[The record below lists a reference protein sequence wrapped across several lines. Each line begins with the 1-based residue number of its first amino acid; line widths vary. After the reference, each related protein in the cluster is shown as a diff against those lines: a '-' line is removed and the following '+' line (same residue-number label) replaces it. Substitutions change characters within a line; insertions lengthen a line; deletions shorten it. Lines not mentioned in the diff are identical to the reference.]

1 MSPAISI
8 EDLTF
13 TYRGRDLPAI
23 QNIRA
28 QVEEGSFLV
37 MMGHEGAG
45 KSTLCSA
52 LNGLVP
58 RFLRGRYQGRILV
71 KGREVSHHKVS
82 EMAGLIGMVFQDF
95 EDQLFSTNVELEV
108 AFGPENLRIARP
120 EIERRIQSYL
130 SFVGLEKLRR
140 REPATLSGGQKQRLA
155 IGSVLAM
162 EPEVVVM
169 DEPTTDLDP
178 RGREEVLSL
187 ADRLREKKRTLL
199 IVDHDPEIAAQA
211 DSVWLMGGGRIA
223 AGGPPSEILVDVPAL
238 NSCGI
243 NAPPL
248 VELFSAMDW
257 PGRPLTVEE
266 AIALIQQANLARRR
280 AHKPPPLSPASLQG
294 ALIMEAD
301 GLGYR
306 YPRHDADALRGVDL
320 GIREGEFLALLGQ
333 NGSGKTTLAKH
344 FNGLLKPTHGQMLLW
359 GRPTNKY
366 RQHELARLVG
376 YVFQN
381 PDHQIFSNTV
391 YEEVA
396 FSLRMLGEGSKKIKA
411 RVSEALA
418 VVGLEGYEAKVPFA
432 LTKGERQRVAVAS
445 VLAIQPQV
453 LVLDEPT
460 TGLDVRHQGSM
471 MEMLKG
477 LHERGHTVIII
488 THSMEVAER
497 YAARTI
503 IMKDG
508 SILLDGPTR
517 AVFAEEQRLEAA
529 SLRPSSLLRLSN
541 WLGTGALTVGQ
552 MVDELKGGK
561 DSMQSAK

>member
-1 MSPAISI
+1 MSQAIDI

-37 MMGHEGAG
+37 MMGHGGAG

-58 RFLRGRYQGRILV
+58 KFLRGQYQGRIRV
-71 KGREVSHHKVS
+71 KGREVSRHKVS
-82 EMAGLIGMVFQDF
+82 EMAGLVGMVFQDF
-95 EDQLFSTNVELEV
+95 EDQLFSTNVELEI
-108 AFGPENLRIARP
+108 AFGPENLRISPP
-120 EIERRIQSYL
+120 EIERRIRSYL

-162 EPEVVVM
+162 EPEVLVM

-178 RGREEVLSL
+178 RGREEVLSV
-187 ADRLREKKRTLL
+187 ADRLREKKGTLL
-199 IVDHDPEIAAQA
+199 IVDHDPETAASA
-211 DSVWLMGGGRIA
+211 DRLWLMAGGRIVA
-223 AGGPPSEILVDVPAL
+223 EGRPGEILVDVPAL
-238 NSCGI
+238 NSCGVKV
-243 NAPPL
+243 PPL

-257 PGRPLTVEE
+257 PGRPLTVKE
-266 AIALIQQANLARRR
+266 AISLIQKYNLAGRRDR
-280 AHKPPPLSPASLQG
+280 KSPALSSSSPQG
-294 ALIMEAD
+294 SLIMQAD
-301 GLGYR
+301 GLGYI
-306 YPRHDADALRGVDL
+306 YPRDYSEALRRIHLD
-320 GIREGEFLALLGQ
+320 IREGEFLALLGQ

-344 FNGLLKPTHGQMLLW
+344 FNGLLKPTYGQMLLR
-359 GRPTNKY
+359 GRPTGQY
-366 RQHELARLVG
+366 RRHELARLVG

-391 YEEVA
+391 YEEVS
-396 FSLRMLGEGSKKIKA
+396 FGLRMLGEDSQKIKR
-411 RVSEALA
+411 RVSEALD
-418 VVGLEGYEAKVPFA
+418 VVGLQDYEKKVPFA

-445 VLAIQPQV
+445 VLAVQPQV

-460 TGLDVRHQGSM
+460 TGLDVRHQAAM

-488 THSMEVAER
+488 THSMEVVEK
-497 YAARTI
+497 YAARTVV
-503 IMKDG
+503 MKDG
-508 SILLDGPTR
+508 EILLDGPTR
-517 AVFAEEQRLEAA
+517 AVFAEEDRLETT

-541 WLGTGALTVGQ
+541 WLGTEALTVGQ
-552 MVDELKGGK
+552 MVEELRAQKN
-561 DSMQSAK
+561 SMQNAK